1 MISSLKNVSDVS
13 FLLSCTSVTGSCS
26 ALGSLSTCTCA
37 DDSPVSVL
45 SLPCFPASPVPSF
58 PLSSFALSGC
68 CSSTLSSSTFSCS
81 VSSKPSLED
90 ALPKSLLLLGPS
102 ATPLPQLSPSTASFS
117 GATSSGKLST
127 LTRVPSGLVTAGLQ
141 QKRDRYTGRMHKPW
155 RRPNK
160 TIPRNIRK
168 NIRKISDAANAR
180 TIIPRKVLK
189 PTGEKVF
196 LRNTIVVFL

>member
-1 MISSLKNVSDVS
+1 MSSKPSLEDALPKSLLLLGPSATPLPQLSPSTASDMISSLKNVSDVS

-68 CSSTLSSSTFSCS
+68 CSSTLPSSTFSCS

-141 QKRDRYTGRMHKPW
+141 QKRDR
-155 RRPNK
+155 
-160 TIPRNIRK
+160 
-168 NIRKISDAANAR
+168 
-180 TIIPRKVLK
+180 
-189 PTGEKVF
+189 
-196 LRNTIVVFL
+196 